1 MSYIVNDQGEALG
14 GGGGGEERERTPRV
28 AAASVCGMDLDVLDG
43 DARDACVTERAQ
55 STHSATHLS

>member
-43 DARDACVTERAQ
+43 DARDACVMERAQ

>member
-1 MSYIVNDQGEALG
+1 MSYIVHDQGEALG

-43 DARDACVTERAQ
+43 DARDACVTERAHTQ
-55 STHSATHLS
+55 HGATQCS